1 MFDST
6 SRALARRRLL
16 AACVI
21 TACALA
27 NDAFA
32 IAVSDCTDGGGTG
45 TLRSLV
51 TSGLYNTITIPTT
64 CSTITLTNG
73 AIPVAQNNLAIT
85 GPATRTA
92 INTNTKD
99 RLFTHTGTG
108 NFTLSYLNLTN
119 GHAYDNTT
127 PAPGIDEKGGCISS
141 NGNVFINDSSVYSCV
156 AESKQGHAFGG
167 GIYAAKL
174 AWATRSTI
182 TNNRS
187 SSIRYSANGG
197 GIYSKLGFVASYSTI
212 SGNVACDNVGCSGDG
227 GGVATSGSVSISHST
242 ISGNY
247 ARNNVGGVKIKS
259 FSVTPPT
266 STINDSTISGNHAIT
281 GSTGGVYANTS
292 LTVSNST
299 IAFNIAGSN
308 ITGAGLAVKAAYSD
322 ITATLNSVLLSN
334 NAVGTTEIDF
344 STATTNPYTLTVSG
358 ADNLIAKY
366 SGSVPAN
373 GLITQTCALL
383 GPLRDNGGATKTH
396 QLLSHSPAIDSGN
409 DTNTASPPHYD
420 QRGTGFLRTSGATP
434 DIGAYEV
441 QAEVVFNAGFDGCP

>member
-6 SRALARRRLL
+6 SHTQLRRKLL

-45 TLRSLV
+45 TLRGLV
-51 TSGLYNTITIPTT
+51 TSGLYSTITIPTT
-64 CSTITLTNG
+64 CSTITLTSG
-73 AIPVAQNNLAIT
+73 AIPVAQNNLTIT
-85 GPATRTA
+85 GPATRMT

-227 GGVATSGSVSISHST
+227 GGVATSGSASIQHST

-247 ARNNVGGVKIKS
+247 ARNNGGGVKIKS
-259 FSVTPPT
+259 FSVPPPT
-266 STINDSTISGNHAIT
+266 STISGSTISGNHAIS
-281 GSTGGVYANTS
+281 GSTGGFYTNAS

-299 IAFNIAGSN
+299 IAFNVAASN
-308 ITGAGLAVKAAYSD
+308 ASAAGLAIKAAYSD

-334 NAVGTTEIDF
+334 NAVGATEIDF
-344 STATTNPYTLTVSG
+344 STSATGHSVTVSG

-366 SGSVPAN
+366 SGSVPAT
-373 GLITQTCALL
+373 GLITSACALL

-396 QLLSHSPAIDSGN
+396 QLLSHSPAIDFGN
-409 DTNTASPPHYD
+409 DTSTATGTHYD
-420 QRGTGFLRTSGATP
+420 QRGTGFPRTSAFAP